1 MDLQIQFVQG
11 VPKTLFLFFLKPVH
25 LARKGF
31 ANLMMDE
38 ERVVELLRQRFAARA
53 LQNYPTAD
61 LLRDELGSKYGI
73 DLNDRYGVRECADV
87 CECERVCM
95 RTRTCTV
102 GRHTLSR
109 HTDFLIMM
117 VWHLVFI
124 QTQAGPIHGRMPMG
138 AWARKTV
145 PTTLKIGKHVCFE
158 NDQPPLL
165 R

>member
-1 MDLQIQFVQG
+1 L
-11 VPKTLFLFFLKPVH
+11 H
-25 LARKGF
+25 ERSRKSS
-31 ANLMMDE
+31 MMDE

-109 HTDFLIMM
+109 HTEFLMTM
-117 VWHLVFI
+117 VWLLVFI
-124 QTQAGPIHGRMPMG
+124 QTHAGPIHGRMPMG

-145 PTTLKIGKHVCFE
+145 PTTLKIGKHVSFK
-158 NDQPPLL
+158 NDQPNFCNNTFF
-165 R
+165 